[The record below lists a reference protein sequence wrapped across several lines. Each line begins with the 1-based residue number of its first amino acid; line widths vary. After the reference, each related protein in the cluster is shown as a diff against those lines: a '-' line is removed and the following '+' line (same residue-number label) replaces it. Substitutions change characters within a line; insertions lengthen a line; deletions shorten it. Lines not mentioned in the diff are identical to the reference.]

1 MSRVQVPSPALKSES
16 RSLIRV
22 GFFLFIAM
30 KLIVGLGNP
39 GPEYANTRH
48 NAGFMLIDWLARRF
62 NVGTPG
68 SERTRFHSLVLDGS
82 ILGEKV
88 MLLKPQTY
96 MNRSGLA
103 VGEAMQFYKLAT
115 DDVMVLVDDIYLPT
129 GKIRL
134 RSDGG
139 AGGHNGLKD
148 IERALSGPVYP
159 RMRIG
164 VDAPGM
170 QKQVD
175 YVLGRFT
182 PEQEPKLDDAMHLG
196 CDAIVCW
203 LKNGL
208 PKAMSLYNSA

>member
-1 MSRVQVPSPALKSES
+1 MKAGLQIAGRL
-16 RSLIRV
+16 
-22 GFFLFIAM
+22 FFAHM

-48 NAGFMLIDWLARRF
+48 NAGFMLIDRLAMQF
-62 NVGTPG
+62 HVGDPI
-68 SERTRFHSLVLDGS
+68 SARMKFHSQALDGT

-88 MLLKPQTY
+88 LLLKPQTY
-96 MNRSGLA
+96 MNKSGLA
-103 VGEAMQFYKLAT
+103 VGEAMQFYKIEPQDL
-115 DDVMVLVDDIYLPT
+115 MVLVDDIYLPV

-134 RSDGG
+134 RPDGG
-139 AGGHNGLKD
+139 AGGHNGLRD
-148 IERALSGPVYP
+148 IERVLSGPVYP

-164 VDAPGM
+164 VDPPGL

-182 PEQEPKLDDAMHLG
+182 KEQEPKLDDALHLG

-208 PKAMSLYNSA
+208 PKAMSLFNSA

>member
-1 MSRVQVPSPALKSES
+1 
-16 RSLIRV
+16 
-22 GFFLFIAM
+22 M

-39 GPEYANTRH
+39 GAEYAGTRH
-48 NAGFMLIDWLARRF
+48 NAGFMLIDRLARKF
-62 NVGTPG
+62 NVGDPAQA
-68 SERTRFHSLVLDGS
+68 RNKFHSHVMDGS

-88 MLLKPQTY
+88 LLLKPLTY

-103 VGEAMQFYKLAT
+103 VGEAAQFYKIET
-115 DDVMVLVDDIYLPT
+115 QDIMILVDDIYLPA

-134 RSDGG
+134 RPDGG
-139 AGGHNGLKD
+139 AAGHNGLRD
-148 IERALSGPVYP
+148 IERVLSGPAYP

-164 VDAPGM
+164 VDPPGV

-182 PEQEPKLDDAMHLG
+182 PEQETKLNDALNLG

-203 LKNGL
+203 LKNGM

>member
-1 MSRVQVPSPALKSES
+1 MQKADLSRLA
-16 RSLIRV
+16 
-22 GFFLFIAM
+22 FFFDPDM

-48 NAGFMLIDWLARRF
+48 NAGFMLVDSLARRF
-62 NVGTPG
+62 TVGDPG
-68 SERTRFHSLVLDGS
+68 SARTRFHSHVLDGT

-88 MLLKPQTY
+88 LLLKPQTY

-103 VGEAMQFYKLAT
+103 VGEAMQFYKIPQEDIL
-115 DDVMVLVDDIYLPT
+115 VLVDDIYLPC

-134 RSDGG
+134 RPDGG
-139 AGGHNGLKD
+139 AGGHNGLRD
-148 IERALSGPVYP
+148 IERVVSGPVYP

-164 VDAPGM
+164 VDAPGL

-182 PEQEPKLDDAMHLG
+182 DEQLPKLDDAMHLG

-208 PKAMSLYNSA
+208 PKAMSLFNSA